1 MKINRTQLS
10 KTLRE
15 SVVSPN
21 ARGPIKIML
30 ETGDPRY
37 LIQRATELC
46 RLATSSPTP
55 NQQVSYLETAIT
67 ILAAAKF
74 ELKKNCVDEVKT
86 TVFSSGEHTARQ
98 DV

>member
-1 MKINRTQLS
+1 MKINRTQLL

-21 ARGPIKIML
+21 AQGPIKIML

-37 LIQRATELC
+37 LMQRASELC

-74 ELKKNCVDEVKT
+74 ELKKNCVDEVET
-86 TVFSSGEHTARQ
+86 TVFAGSGHEIRQ